1 MFVLTFSWLQF
12 QTLFFRSKS
21 ASSLEEGG
29 PCNNYP
35 IQGLHFMSN
44 LELNC
49 QMLYCNLCEVIVI
62 PRRAQLYYTL

>member
-1 MFVLTFSWLQF
+1 MFVLIVSWLQF
-12 QTLFFRSKS
+12 QTLFFHRKN

-44 LELNC
+44 LEIKLSDA
-49 QMLYCNLCEVIVI
+49 ML
-62 PRRAQLYYTL
+62 